1 MRKKTTPLHSIR
13 GLTAGKKEFFFT
25 KLNYQA
31 LDSKKSYSKGGIQHT
46 EKNILGVFCNS
57 ES

>member
-31 LDSKKSYSKGGIQHT
+31 LDSKKYSKGGIQQQ
-46 EKNILGVFCNS
+46 EQQQKRIF
-57 ES
+57 